1 MIPTQNQVLVGVIA
15 GILII
20 FLIVGIV
27 FYKMM
32 WKQFRTK
39 LQMFSQRLDA
49 ATVQQEIDKAVIKER
64 NRISKVIHDEVGNKL
79 IALLFELDRNFK
91 QESFGIAGTQLLWQ
105 LSREL
110 KISIEDTRTLVRE
123 LSSFE
128 LDSNGVAGELQKFC
142 ESKDGFYG
150 VTVGFAGFSGAK
162 RFELEKEKEVVAMVK
177 ELVYNSFKYSGCWH
191 IDIALTWDWEN
202 KKLTVE
208 VSDDGYGLRTE
219 DMRQSKD
226 SGLVGM
232 RTRCDKM
239 GAQLDLVK
247 VKRGTCVQI
256 IVPL

>member
-1 MIPTQNQVLVGVIA
+1 MIPTPNQALVGILAGMSIILLVI
-15 GILII
+15 
-20 FLIVGIV
+20 GIV
-27 FYKMM
+27 VYKIM
-32 WKQFRTK
+32 WRQFRTK
-39 LQMFSQRLDA
+39 LQMFSQRMDA
-49 ATVQQEIDKAVIKER
+49 ASLQEEVDKAIIKER

-110 KISIEDTRTLVRE
+110 KMSIEDTRTLVRE

-162 RFELEKEKEVVAMVK
+162 RFEFEKEKEVVAMVK

-191 IDIALTWDWEN
+191 IDVALTWDWESR
-202 KKLTVE
+202 KLTVE
-208 VSDDGYGLRTE
+208 VSDDGYGLKGE
-219 DMRQSKD
+219 DIKQPKD
-226 SGLVGM
+226 SGLAGM
-232 RTRCDKM
+232 RKRCEVI
-239 GAQLDLVK
+239 GAQLEIVK
-247 VKRGTCVQI
+247 AKRGACIQI
-256 IVPL
+256 VIPL